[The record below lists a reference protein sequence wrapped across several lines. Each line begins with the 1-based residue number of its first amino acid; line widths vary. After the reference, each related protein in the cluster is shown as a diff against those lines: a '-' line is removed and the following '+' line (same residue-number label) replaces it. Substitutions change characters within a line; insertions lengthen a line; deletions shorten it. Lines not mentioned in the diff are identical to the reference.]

1 MVIKRKYMMN
11 IIFLVVVIGG
21 IIYFQ
26 KSIKNSENKR
36 LKASNYAIGTFEG
49 FGYASRAGGI
59 NYKYSYYNEV
69 EGRKK
74 NKTDQ
79 SRMPKI
85 EQQKIL
91 IEGDQFLVLYNED
104 GSSIYFDYPI
114 KDSIE
119 FKRYV
124 HEFEEMRKQK
134 K

>member
-1 MVIKRKYMMN
+1 MVIKRKYMLN
-11 IIFLVVVIGG
+11 IIFLVVAIGG

-26 KSIKNSENKR
+26 KSIENSENKR
-36 LKASNYAIGTFEG
+36 LKTSKCAIGTFEG

-59 NYKYSYYNEV
+59 NYKYSYYNED

-85 EQQKIL
+85 EQRKIL

-114 KDSIE
+114 KDSTD
-119 FKRYV
+119 FKQYIQ
-124 HEFEEMRKQK
+124 EFEEMRKQK

>member
-1 MVIKRKYMMN
+1 MVIKRKYMLN
-11 IIFLVVVIGG
+11 IIFLIVAIGG

-26 KSIKNSENKR
+26 KSIENSENKR
-36 LKASNYAIGTFEG
+36 LKTSKYAIGTFEG

-59 NYKYSYYNEV
+59 NYKYSYYNKD

-85 EQQKIL
+85 EQRKIL

-104 GSSIYFDYPI
+104 GSSIYFNYPI
-114 KDSIE
+114 KDSID

-124 HEFEEMRKQK
+124 QEFEEMRKQK